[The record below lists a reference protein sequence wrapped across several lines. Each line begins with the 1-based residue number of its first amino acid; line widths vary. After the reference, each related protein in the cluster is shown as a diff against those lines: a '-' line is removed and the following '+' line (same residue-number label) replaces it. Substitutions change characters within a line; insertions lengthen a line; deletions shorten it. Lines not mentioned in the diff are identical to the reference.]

1 MPIDQ
6 LVCKKCGYTWVP
18 RVPSPKE
25 CARCKHRAEEWE
37 HVPTEREVQAG
48 EQLDSPTV

>member
-6 LVCKKCGYTWVP
+6 LICKKCGYTWVP

-37 HVPTEREVQAG
+37 HVPAG
-48 EQLDSPTV
+48 QQGRGEGEC